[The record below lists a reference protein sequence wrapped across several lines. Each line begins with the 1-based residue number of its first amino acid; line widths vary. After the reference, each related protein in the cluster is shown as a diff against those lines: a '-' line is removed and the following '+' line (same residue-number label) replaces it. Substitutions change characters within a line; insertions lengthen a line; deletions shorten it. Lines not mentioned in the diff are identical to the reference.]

1 VRALTKIS
9 SSHCHRHDPVSRSL
23 EMHCS
28 PVTFDSASSLGLHLE
43 SIRKRTDRHTPI
55 MRNNNCIPKSPG
67 RCEKQIEEK
76 IDGNDETRKRP
87 LSSLPSMPRANTDRS
102 LIDISNIDYGVYRH
116 KIIEATLKK
125 HYEDVQAPGD
135 VVLNS
140 LHLNSTDSVIGM
152 RLNDHY
158 DHSLFDFV
166 EEYYDTSEMM
176 NSEHVEHLHPLDHFL
191 TRGQGMERPK
201 TTEKETET
209 LLDENI
215 DREQADHL
223 SVRVDS
229 DLPRS
234 LFDAD
239 NNGNSPFHSLPRHAS
254 FENNPESN
262 PRMPGEELIPKRSR
276 KLSAGKA
283 RRCVANDCPRSGD
296 PDARRELSRTTENRP
311 ASAGSVSKG
320 SPKGLALSRAATL
333 PERRERR
340 ITRSPGANAGG
351 SKKKLG
357 DYPNW
362 ELPSS
367 SECCGATKGELDFT
381 SASSSEIAS
390 ICSERSSK
398 HLQDT
403 VETPCCSH
411 ESSISSAS
419 HASRPP
425 WLSGNHGTSFNR
437 KYGRTARNSAW
448 NPARTVK
455 PMSACD
461 DRSRKLAISN
471 RTRSKESSSAFAD
484 RGDPASHKRGAASF
498 VSRKRER
505 IATPIERCEA
515 DPSTTPRQRDR
526 LENVEEVA
534 MQNDDGT
541 GGTLDPSDSRE
552 RALKTAIS
560 RKRSVS
566 QDASVKCSALP
577 TTLRADVRQNTVKL
591 NRGSGRQRLRSAGSR
606 AFTKGGSLSPKMELS
621 AEALSYVDDTD
632 RSTVPGN
639 EKLTMQANGI
649 DPRAEKRAVVAENDE
664 TRVVLSA
671 RDQPAKTKRAENDV
685 KSNNINYSLAWLKV
699 PQKIMRNSRAR
710 PASAG
715 NLAGSP
721 HDKAVR
727 DPYPAWRNANA
738 ETKSGLSGA
747 KLNARSNDAVDRMR
761 RDEDDGSSSLLRE
774 ENAFQETETRSWD
787 IAANDTEKL
796 TLPRRDSK
804 IGLAMNSALRRYI
817 KMLKHGLLNHSD
829 KDGIALASLSLTD
842 AISVLS
848 EQKTPLSSEE
858 IQELQSIL
866 SKVERN
872 PELLYKESLS
882 NMENV
887 A

>member
-1 VRALTKIS
+1 MGERI
-9 SSHCHRHDPVSRSL
+9 
-23 EMHCS
+23 
-28 PVTFDSASSLGLHLE
+28 G
-43 SIRKRTDRHTPI
+43 
-55 MRNNNCIPKSPG
+55 
-67 RCEKQIEEK
+67 
-76 IDGNDETRKRP
+76 GNDEKWKRP
-87 LSSLPSMPRANTDRS
+87 LSSLPSMSRANTDRS
-102 LIDISNIDYGVYRH
+102 LIDISNIDYGAYRH

-166 EEYYDTSEMM
+166 EEYYDTGETM
-176 NSEHVEHLHPLDHFL
+176 NREHVEHPHPLDHFL
-191 TRGQGMERPK
+191 IRGQGMERPK

-215 DREQADHL
+215 DRERPDREDMTRNHL
-223 SVRVDS
+223 SARVDN
-229 DLPRS
+229 DPTRS
-234 LFDAD
+234 STFD
-239 NNGNSPFHSLPRHAS
+239 NNGNSPFHSVPQRAS
-254 FENNPESN
+254 FENGPDSN
-262 PRMPGEELIPKRSR
+262 PRMAGEEVISKRSRR

-283 RRCVANDCPRSGD
+283 GIRCVTNDCPRSGD
-296 PDARRELSRTTENRP
+296 LDARGPPSRTENRP

-333 PERRERR
+333 PERSERR
-340 ITRSPGANAGG
+340 ITRSPGASTGG

-367 SECCGATKGELDFT
+367 SECWRDATKEEVDFT

-390 ICSERSSK
+390 ICSERSGK
-398 HLQDT
+398 HPQDA
-403 VETPCCSH
+403 VETPCCSR

-437 KYGRTARNSAW
+437 KYGRTARNAGW
-448 NPARTVK
+448 NPARMAR

-471 RTRSKESSSAFAD
+471 RTRCKESSSAFAD
-484 RGDPASHKRGAASF
+484 RGDPAPHRRRAASF
-498 VSRKRER
+498 SSRK
-505 IATPIERCEA
+505 TPTR
-515 DPSTTPRQRDR
+515 RRDR

-534 MQNDDGT
+534 TRNDGGT
-541 GGTLDPSDSRE
+541 GGFDSRE

-566 QDASVKCSALP
+566 EEDASVKRSASP
-577 TTLRADVRQNTVKL
+577 TTVRTDVRQNTVKL
-591 NRGSGRQRLRSAGSR
+591 NRGSRRQRLRSAGSR

-632 RSTVPGN
+632 RSTVPGD
-639 EKLTMQANGI
+639 EKLTMHANEI
-649 DPRAEKRAVVAENDE
+649 DPRAEKRAEVAENDE

-671 RDQPAKTKRAENDV
+671 RDKPAKTKRAENDV

-699 PQKIMRNSRAR
+699 PQKIMRNSQAR

-721 HDKAVR
+721 HDKAVP
-727 DPYPAWRNANA
+727 DPHQARRNANA

-761 RDEDDGSSSLLRE
+761 RDDDGSPSLLRE
-774 ENAFQETETRSWD
+774 ENAFQETETRVWD
-787 IAANDTEKL
+787 MAANDTEKL

-817 KMLKHGLLNHSD
+817 KMLKHGLLNHGD

-848 EQKTPLSSEE
+848 EQKMPLSPEE
-858 IQELQSIL
+858 IQELQGIL

-872 PELLYKESLS
+872 PELLYKESFS